1 MLRRVLAMGVRRHV
15 ESSRLDVHEVL
26 ALAAEF
32 DITVSSLNDDLTRAT
47 EVVVTVKLALV
58 SGCSKA

>member
-1 MLRRVLAMGVRRHV
+1 MGVRRHV
-15 ESSRLDVHEVL
+15 ESSRFDVHEVL

-47 EVVVTVKLALV
+47 EVVIAVKLALV